1 MNEIAIRAV
10 WDIDHD
16 GTHIAPG
23 ETAVLPEE
31 TARALIEGGAAE
43 TPETPEAPVDSA
55 ELAEAPLDADPEDT
69 ATGDDRRLAI
79 LAAIAGLVPGNPD
92 HWTKSGKP
100 EVRALEAA
108 TGFGDISAAERD
120 AVWTDHQAARG

>member
-16 GTHIAPG
+16 GRRIAPG
-23 ETAVLPEE
+23 ETAVLPAEV
-31 TARALIEGGAAE
+31 ARALIEGGAAE
-43 TPETPEAPVDSA
+43 TPEAPADTA
-55 ELAEAPLDADPEDT
+55 ELAEAPVERQA
-69 ATGDDRRLAI
+69 ALA
-79 LAAIAGLVPGNPD
+79 AAIAGLEEGNPD

-108 TGFGDISAAERD
+108 TGVGDISAAERD